1 MEVRLSP
8 IDDLALSRK
17 GITGYIEYTS
27 KQPFNELNNALLN
40 LFQSSVREISQLIE
54 NITALD
60 YVSLHTRNIF
70 ELYLITL
77 QINKSDAELKRWY
90 GQQHKDTTDV
100 RSGFR
105 QLLIKK
111 GLDTSALD
119 EVQKFEDDSLEESPY
134 KSERNFNISNLAK
147 VHGYSDD
154 YGFLYKLSSKLVHPS
169 ALKVN
174 NYDVLTEN
182 DNYLTVVLQLAVF
195 FAQKVEKL
203 ANSVMET

>member
-17 GITGYIEYTS
+17 GILRYIECTS
-27 KQPFNELNNALLN
+27 KLPFNELNNALLN

-77 QINKSDAELKRWY
+77 QINTSDLELKRWY
-90 GQQHKDTTDV
+90 GQQHKDSTDV

-119 EVQKFEDDSLEESPY
+119 EVQKFEDDSLSESPY
-134 KSERNFNISNLAK
+134 KSERNFNISYLAK
-147 VHGYSDD
+147 EHGYSDD

-195 FAQKVEKL
+195 FSQKVEKL
-203 ANSVMET
+203 ANTIGET